1 MRLSKPPIALV
12 WGIWL
17 LILLLEVAT
26 PPAVVLGILYIVPLL
41 LGASQRSA
49 TQAWRFVLICCG
61 STLLNLLVPL
71 PVPLQQNITSVLID
85 RLLVCLSLVV
95 TTALLV
101 RNRDLEQQRTA
112 MEVELAQAQ
121 LRGDVIATLAH
132 DIKTPVLGTLA
143 SLSLLEN
150 GGAVEAI
157 RSSQRRCLRLID
169 DLLQVFRAEQEG
181 LELQQQPCHLLP
193 IAQAAIGSVEPI
205 AIARQISLVLQQQGS
220 GRMDLLAD
228 PSLLQRLIENLLLN
242 AVQHSLRGQRVWL
255 QLSQRDGSCQIEVR
269 DGGQGFPPEQL
280 PELFQRFGQRGS
292 GSPGAGLGLYLC
304 RLITEAHG
312 GRIHASNLS
321 GGGARVVVAL
331 PSLQPQSTLGQAP
344 SRWTCY

>member
-1 MRLSKPPIALV
+1 MRLSRTPIVLV
-12 WGIWL
+12 WAIWL
-17 LILLLEVAT
+17 LILLLELAT

-41 LGASQRSA
+41 LGASQRTPA
-49 TQAWRFVLICCG
+49 EAWRFLLICCG

-71 PVPLQQNITSVLID
+71 PVHQNLASVLID

-95 TTALLV
+95 TTGLLV
-101 RNRDLEQQRTA
+101 RNRELEHQRIA

-150 GGAVEAI
+150 GAVVEAI
-157 RSSQRRCLRLID
+157 RSSQQRCLRLID

-181 LELQQQPCHLLP
+181 LQVQLQPCKLLA
-193 IAQAAIGSVEPI
+193 IAQEALGTVEPI
-205 AIARQISLVLQQQGS
+205 AAPRQITLVLRQQGS
-220 GRMDLLAD
+220 GGMDLLAD

-242 AVQHSLRGQRVWL
+242 AVHHSLRGQRVWL
-255 QLSQRDGSCQIEVR
+255 QLSQREGACYIDVR

-280 PELFQRFGQRGS
+280 PQLFQRFAQRGQ
-292 GSPGAGLGLYLC
+292 GAPGAGLGLYLC
-304 RLITEAHG
+304 RLISEAHG
-312 GRIHASNLS
+312 GSIHASNIN
-321 GGGARVVVAL
+321 GGGARVVVRL
-331 PSLQPQSTLGQAP
+331 PQREP
-344 SRWTCY
+344 